1 MRIQT
6 LGHLSAGFFRC
17 FLASETVECFFFFFF
32 SLKREKKCNSY
43 VNVEANASPCGKSGC
58 SQKLGKDTAAVRQP
72 SSPRPRLTLLLA
84 GIFIMLDCNL
94 NKIRFM

>member
-1 MRIQT
+1 M
-6 LGHLSAGFFRC
+6 GHLYVPGHSVLDFSDVS
-17 FLASETVECFFFFFF
+17 LQVKQLNVFFFF